1 MKKVLIASRNPVKI
15 NATKKAF
22 EEVFT
27 DRFEFEGVSADSLV
41 SDQPMSN
48 DETLKGATNRLQVAA
63 RGRGPVRRRA
73 CAAGKAC
80 DILPGGDRGGGADT

>member
-41 SDQPMSN
+41 SDQPMQMPHN
-48 DETLKGATNRLQVAA
+48 YYQVS
-63 RGRGPVRRRA
+63 
-73 CAAGKAC
+73 
-80 DILPGGDRGGGADT
+80 LLHLL